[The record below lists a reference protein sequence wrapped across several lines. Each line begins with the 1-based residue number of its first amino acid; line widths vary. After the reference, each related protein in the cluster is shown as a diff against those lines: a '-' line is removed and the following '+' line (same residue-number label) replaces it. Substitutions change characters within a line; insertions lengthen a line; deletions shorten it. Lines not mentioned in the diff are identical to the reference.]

1 MPASV
6 PNESSPPAESP
17 VEHVAVTFFDL
28 PCLAVRATNG
38 SIYLAMRDL
47 CDAIGVQLSAQL
59 RRIRAHTQL
68 SKGLLTFRV
77 ATAGGFQ
84 NQEFLHL
91 QATATWLLMINSART
106 SPNTR
111 QRLDYLQEY
120 LVQEVYAAF
129 ARLTNLPEHST
140 RDIEDLDELRSIDTH
155 IIALADQQARL
166 RERQE
171 ALETR
176 QGGLETS
183 QEKARTAWRELRTDL
198 RELLARVQAIEAKQE
213 GVITKEQR
221 GYIYQLVLRWSEA
234 EASRRQI
241 AIGPARAACWGT
253 LKARFKLSRYE
264 DLPIAKYAECVSFIK
279 QAYMSST
286 GADLDLPEQQTL
298 DLE

>member
-1 MPASV
+1 MPTPIPDEASQ
-6 PNESSPPAESP
+6 SSQRP
-17 VEHVAVTFFDL
+17 VEQAVVTFFDL

-84 NQEFLHL
+84 DQEFLHL
-91 QATATWLLMINSART
+91 QVTATWLLMINSART
-106 SPNTR
+106 SPDTR

-129 ARLTNLPEHST
+129 ARLTGLPEHST
-140 RDIEDLDELRSIDTH
+140 RDIEDLDELRNIDIH
-155 IIALADQQARL
+155 IAALAEQQAHL
-166 RERQE
+166 QERQD
-171 ALETR
+171 ALESR
-176 QGGLETS
+176 QASLETS
-183 QEKARTAWRELRTDL
+183 QEKARTTWRELRTDL
-198 RELLARVQAIEAKQE
+198 RELLTRMQVIEAKQD
-213 GVITKEQR
+213 GTITKAQR

-234 EASRRQI
+234 EAERRHI
-241 AIGPARAACWGT
+241 AVGSARAACWGT
-253 LKARFKLSRYE
+253 LKAKFKLSRYE
-264 DLPIAKYAECVSFIK
+264 DLPLAKYAECVSFIK
-279 QAYMSST
+279 QAYTSIT
-286 GADLDLPEQQTL
+286 GTDLELPEQQTL